1 MKISDITGIL
11 EEVAPRAL
19 QEGYDNSGLIVGDPD
34 AECDKA
40 LICLDSTEEI
50 IDEAISQG
58 CGLVIAHHPIVFSG
72 LKKLNGKNYVERVVM
87 KAIKHDIA
95 IYAIHTN
102 LDNVFHRGVN
112 ERIAEKL
119 GLIQTGILAP
129 RSGDLKKLTTF
140 VPETHLDQ
148 LRDAICEAGAGNIG
162 NYDQCTFQVKGIGT
176 FRPLEGS
183 DPYTGERGKRSEEA
197 EVRIEVIYPL
207 HSESR
212 VLSAMKKAHPYEEVA
227 FYSSDL
233 RNSWQD
239 AGAGMIG
246 ELKKAMSPQDFLQ
259 FLKSSMNAEVVR
271 FTPFSGSVKRVAVCG
286 GSGSFL
292 LGQAMAQKAD
302 AFVTADFKY
311 HQFFDAEGKLM
322 ICDIGHYESE
332 QFTTELISDILS
344 EKIPNFAL
352 IFAQRGTNPI
362 QYYY

>member
-1 MKISDITGIL
+1 MKIIDITRIL
-11 EEVAPRAL
+11 EEVAPRSL
-19 QEGYDNSGLIVGDPD
+19 QESYDNSGLIVGDPNG
-34 AECDKA
+34 ECDKA
-40 LICLDSTEEI
+40 MICLDSTEEV
-50 IDEAISQG
+50 IDEAVSQG

-72 LKKLNGKNYVERVVM
+72 LKKFNGKNYVERVVM
-87 KAIKHDIA
+87 KAIKNDVA

-102 LDNVFHRGVN
+102 LDNVFYRGVN
-112 ERIAEKL
+112 ERIAQKI
-119 GLIQTGILAP
+119 GLTQTSILAP

-140 VPETHLDQ
+140 VPESYLDQ
-148 LRDAICEAGAGNIG
+148 LRDAICDAGAGTIG
-162 NYDQCTFQVKGIGT
+162 NYDQCTFQVKGTGT
-176 FRPLEGS
+176 YRPLEGS
-183 DPYTGERGKRSEEA
+183 DPFIGEQGRRSEE
-197 EVRIEVIYPL
+197 EEIRIEVIYPQ
-207 HSESR
+207 HAESKIIA
-212 VLSAMKKAHPYEEVA
+212 AMKEAHPYEEIA
-227 FYSSDL
+227 YYSSDL

-239 AGAGMIG
+239 AGAGLIG
-246 ELKKAMSPQDFLQ
+246 ELDESLQPEDFLKH
-259 FLKSSMNAEVVR
+259 LKSSMNAEVIR
-271 FTPFSGSVKRVAVCG
+271 FTPRTGSIKRVAVCG

-292 LGQAMAQKAD
+292 LNRAIAQQAD